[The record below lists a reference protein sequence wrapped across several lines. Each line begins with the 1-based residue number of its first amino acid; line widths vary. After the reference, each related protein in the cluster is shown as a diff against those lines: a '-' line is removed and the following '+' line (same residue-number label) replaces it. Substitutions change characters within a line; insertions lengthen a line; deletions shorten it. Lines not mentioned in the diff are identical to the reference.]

1 MIRGGFEM
9 DVLQIL
15 AAILNPVILLLIL
28 LGVALGIVFGAIP
41 GLNAPIAI
49 SLVLP
54 FTLYMDVTRS
64 IALIIGIY
72 IGGISGGLISAI
84 LLRIPGAASS
94 VTTVLDG
101 YPMTQKGRAA
111 DALSI
116 CTFVSFLG
124 GLFSMVALLF
134 LGPYLSDLALS
145 FGPLEYLGTVVLALS
160 LICVL
165 MDGNVLRGFLSVFIG
180 LILASVGI
188 SPIDGTQNR
197 FTFGNVQL
205 SSGFNV
211 IALMLGLYA
220 MTEVL
225 SLSSQVDVDI
235 TVVPYKKRRFYLPER
250 HLLKGQTGNILRSSV
265 IGTFIG
271 MLPGMGPSVAG
282 IVSYAQAKK
291 MSKHPEE
298 FGTGCVAGVVASET
312 ANNAVTGGA
321 LIPMLSLAIPGD
333 ICTSVILSAL
343 MMQGITCGPLMVI
356 ESPEIFYIIVLI
368 ALIANVFMLLLQSGT
383 IPITAKIIQ
392 IPRYLL
398 LPLIAMF
405 CSTGVLA
412 INNRIFD
419 LQTLLV
425 FSLLGYILEKN
436 KYPLMPL
443 VLAFVLG
450 PMFEQ
455 YYRSSLLYYDNIA
468 GMFTEIT
475 PGLIL
480 LLLGFLCILYGIL
493 SEIPYTRKKI
503 SGIMKKT
510 LRN

>member
-1 MIRGGFEM
+1 MGVFE
-9 DVLQIL
+9 IIT
-15 AAILNPVILLLIL
+15 AILQPGMLVLIL
-28 LGVALGIVFGAIP
+28 LGVSLGIVFGAIP

-54 FTLYMDVTRS
+54 FTLYMDVNPS

-116 CTFVSFLG
+116 GTFVSFVG

-134 LGPYLSDLALS
+134 LGPYLSALALS
-145 FGPLEYLGTVVLALS
+145 FGPLEYLGTIVLALS

-165 MDGNVLRGFLSVFIG
+165 MDGNVLRGFISVFIG
-180 LILASVGI
+180 LILASIGI
-188 SPIDGTQNR
+188 SPIDGTQSR
-197 FTFGNVQL
+197 FTFDNVQL
-205 SSGFNV
+205 SSGFDV

-220 MTEVL
+220 LTEVF
-225 SLSSQVDVDI
+225 SLSGYIKAEIESA
-235 TVVPYKKRRFYLPER
+235 PYKKKRFYLPER
-250 HLLKGQTGNILRSSV
+250 SMLKGQGGNMIRSSI

-271 MLPGMGPSVAG
+271 ILPGMGPSAAG

-291 MSKHPEE
+291 SSKHPEE
-298 FGTGCVAGVVASET
+298 FGTGCVSGIVASET

-343 MMQGITCGPLMVI
+343 MMQGISCGPLMVI
-356 ESPEIFYIIVLI
+356 ETPEVFYIIVGV
-368 ALIANVFMLLLQSGT
+368 ALIANLFMLILQSGT
-383 IPITAKIIQ
+383 IPVTAKIIQ

-412 INNRIFD
+412 INNRVFD
-419 LQTLLV
+419 LYTLV
-425 FSLLGYILEKN
+425 AFTLLGYILEKN

-455 YYRSSLLYYDNIA
+455 YYRSSLLYYDSLS
-468 GMFTEIT
+468 GMFAEVT

-480 LLLGFLCILYGIL
+480 LILGFLCIIYGIFN
-493 SEIPYTRKKI
+493 EIPYTKKKMGDI
-503 SGIMKKT
+503 KQGLLKLAKNG
-510 LRN
+510 RR

>member
-1 MIRGGFEM
+1 M

-116 CTFVSFLG
+116 GTFVSFLG

-291 MSKHPEE
+291 
-298 FGTGCVAGVVASET
+298 
-312 ANNAVTGGA
+312 
-321 LIPMLSLAIPGD
+321 
-333 ICTSVILSAL
+333 
-343 MMQGITCGPLMVI
+343 I
-356 ESPEIFYIIVLI
+356 ES
-368 ALIANVFMLLLQSGT
+368 
-383 IPITAKIIQ
+383 
-392 IPRYLL
+392 
-398 LPLIAMF
+398 
-405 CSTGVLA
+405 
-412 INNRIFD
+412 
-419 LQTLLV
+419 
-425 FSLLGYILEKN
+425 
-436 KYPLMPL
+436 
-443 VLAFVLG
+443 
-450 PMFEQ
+450 
-455 YYRSSLLYYDNIA
+455 
-468 GMFTEIT
+468 
-475 PGLIL
+475 
-480 LLLGFLCILYGIL
+480 
-493 SEIPYTRKKI
+493 
-503 SGIMKKT
+503 
-510 LRN
+510 

>member
-1 MIRGGFEM
+1 MNVMELLMI
-9 DVLQIL
+9 V
-15 AAILNPVILLLIL
+15 LNPEILLLIL

-54 FTLYMDVTRS
+54 FTLYMDVNRS

-72 IGGISGGLISAI
+72 VGGISGGLISAI

-116 CTFVSFLG
+116 GTFVSFLG
-124 GLFSMVALLF
+124 GLISLVALL
-134 LGPYLSDLALS
+134 LMGPYLSDLALS

-165 MDGNVLRGFLSVFIG
+165 MDGNVLRGFISVFIG

-188 SPIDGTQNR
+188 SPIDGTQSR
-197 FTFGNVQL
+197 FTFGYVQL
-205 SSGFNV
+205 SSGFDV
-211 IALMLGLYA
+211 IALMLGFYA

-225 SLSSQVDVDI
+225 YLSSQIDVEI
-235 TVVPYKKRRFYLPER
+235 AVAPYKKKRFYLPEKGV
-250 HLLKGQTGNILRSSV
+250 LKGQAGNILRSSV

-271 MLPGMGPSVAG
+271 ILPGMGPSVAG

-291 MSKHPEE
+291 TSKHPEE
-298 FGTGCVAGVVASET
+298 FGTGCVSGLVASET

-343 MMQGITCGPLMVI
+343 MMQGIACGPLMVI
-356 ESPEIFYIIVLI
+356 ETPEIFYIIVLV
-368 ALIANVFMLLLQSGT
+368 ALVANAFMLLLQSST
-383 IPITAKIIQ
+383 IPVTARIIQ
-392 IPRYLL
+392 VPRYLL
-398 LPLIAMF
+398 LPMIAMF
-405 CSTGVLA
+405 CCTGVLA
-412 INNRIFD
+412 INNRVFD

-425 FSLLGYILEKN
+425 FSLLGYIMEKN
-436 KYPLMPL
+436 KYPLMPC

-450 PMFEQ
+450 PMLEQ
-455 YYRSSLLYYDNIA
+455 YYRSSLLYYDSFA
-468 GMFTEIT
+468 GIFTELT
-475 PGLIL
+475 PGLML
-480 LLLGFLCILYGIL
+480 LILGFICVIYGIL
-493 SEIPYTRKKI
+493 SEIPYTKSKI
-503 SGIMKKT
+503 QALKARVSHK
-510 LRN
+510 LF